1 MSRSK
6 KQDSRRDSA
15 RRTCWRVRGLTD
27 IVMFHGRHTHEF
39 ISHSHDDLTAI
50 LVTEGAVE
58 IQVDKEVHLAGKG
71 HLVLI
76 GAHQVHSAQPVDAE
90 GWEMRSLHFPP
101 DLLAEGE
108 GTGRGTAR
116 SLSFAAPVCSDPGAA
131 GSLFLDLHCYSESG
145 NRVEQQTEILRS
157 LVRWFLD
164 NIDAFE
170 PQAPWHARA
179 DIRLERARYILGS
192 ALFDN
197 IMLEAVAAEVG
208 LSIFSLIRRFQGA
221 YGLSP
226 HAWRMQA
233 RANEAAKLL
242 RQNEAL
248 ATVAGSCGF
257 ADQSHLTRVF
267 KKVYGVTP
275 GQYSLMH

>member
-6 KQDSRRDSA
+6 KHCLKRDTA
-15 RRTCWRVRGLTD
+15 LRTCWRVGGLTN

-39 ISHSHDDLTAI
+39 ITHSHDDLTAI
-50 LVTEGAVE
+50 LVTKGAVE
-58 IQVDKEVHLAGKG
+58 IQVDKGAHRVGKG
-71 HLVLI
+71 QLILI
-76 GAHQVHSAQPVDAE
+76 GAHQVHSAQPVDAQ
-90 GWEMRSLHFPP
+90 GWEMRSLHFPLG
-101 DLLAEGE
+101 LLAERE
-108 GTGRGTAR
+108 RTWRETGRC
-116 SLSFAAPVCSDPGAA
+116 LSFAAPVCCNPGPA
-131 GSLFLDLHCYSESG
+131 GSLFLDLHCYSQRG
-145 NRVEQQTEILRS
+145 TRAGQQTELLGS
-157 LVRWFLD
+157 LVNWFLK
-164 NIDAFE
+164 NIDTFQ
-170 PQAPWHARA
+170 PQAPWHGRA
-179 DIRLERARYILGS
+179 DIRLERARRILGG

-208 LSIFSLIRRFQGA
+208 LSIFSLIRRFHET
-221 YGLSP
+221 YGFSP

-242 RQNEAL
+242 RQKKPL